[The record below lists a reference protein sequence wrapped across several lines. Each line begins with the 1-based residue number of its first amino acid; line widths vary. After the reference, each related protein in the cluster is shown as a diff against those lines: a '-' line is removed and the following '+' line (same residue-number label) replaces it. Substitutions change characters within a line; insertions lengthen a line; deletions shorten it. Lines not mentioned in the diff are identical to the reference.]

1 MRDLYPAEERTV
13 LDWFLYRMTQE
24 QRRELMGDLPRH
36 YAMLYPS
43 VDPAVLCAAVERQIS
58 KYEQQQDIRGVTSER
73 HRGGG

>member
-1 MRDLYPAEERTV
+1 MRNLYPAEERTI

-43 VDPAVLCAAVERQIS
+43 VDPAVLCAAVERQIN
-58 KYEQQQDIRGVTSER
+58 KYEQQTDIRSGQER
-73 HRGGG
+73 RTGG